1 MRTKNVEICI
11 RVNEKEKK
19 DLERKARKSGLSL
32 ASYLRKV
39 GLEKEIYAIPDK
51 DFYIIYLQIS
61 NLKNKIHGLSNETII
76 ACLEKIKSNFL
87 EIYNSDKE
95 EMEDGNN

>member
-11 RVNEKEKK
+11 RVNEKE
-19 DLERKARKSGLSL
+19 
-32 ASYLRKV
+32 
-39 GLEKEIYAIPDK
+39 IYSILDK

-61 NLKNKIHGLSNETII
+61 NLKNKIYGLSTETII